1 MSSEEVSFDSGGC
14 ALAGTF
20 TEAVDPVA
28 AALLLAGSGRS
39 DRNSDARLPGGQTL
53 RIGVDRAVAEALAGA
68 RVSTLRYDKRGVGA
82 SGGDYLRAGMDDR
95 RADARAALGWL
106 SARTAGLPLLAV
118 GHSEGAWYAAELGAD
133 QAVAGAVL
141 LAGGARPGR
150 QILSWQTE
158 MVTARLPRLARAIV
172 RITRTDLIG
181 SQRKRVARIEA
192 SQADV
197 IRIQGIRINARWFR
211 DFLAYDPRPVL
222 ARITV
227 PVLAITG
234 GQDVQVPPADV
245 EATGRMVQGPFE
257 GHVAGDLS
265 HLLRPDPGSA
275 GPRGY
280 RRAVRQP
287 VSPEVLRL
295 ITGWVTH
302 HWDQPPAGRTQPQ
315 DGGSLASD
323 S

>member
-1 MSSEEVSFDSGGC
+1 MTELEAGRGQAMNSEEVSFDSSGC

-20 TEAVDPVA
+20 TEAANPVA
-28 AALLLAGSGRS
+28 AALLIAGSGRS
-39 DRNSDARLPGGQTL
+39 DRDSDARLPGGQTL
-53 RIGVDRAVAEALAGA
+53 RIGVNRAIAEALAGA
-68 RVSTLRYDKRGVGA
+68 RVSTMRFDKRGVGA
-82 SGGDYLRAGMDDR
+82 SRGDYLRAGMDDR

-118 GHSEGAWYAAELGAD
+118 GHSEGAWYAAEMAAD

-141 LAGGARPGR
+141 LAAGAQPGR
-150 QILSWQTE
+150 QILAWQTQ
-158 MVTARLPRLARAIV
+158 MVAARLPRLARAILS
-172 RITRTDLIG
+172 ITRTDVIA

-234 GQDVQVPPADV
+234 GQDVQVPPEDV
-245 EATGRMVQGPFE
+245 EVIGRMVQGPFE
-257 GHVAGDLS
+257 GHVTGDLS
-265 HLLRPDPGSA
+265 HLLRPDPQSL

-280 RRAVRQP
+280 RRSVRQP

-295 ITGWVTH
+295 ITAWVTQR
-302 HWDQPPAGRTQPQ
+302 WDQP
-315 DGGSLASD
+315 AS
-323 S
+323 